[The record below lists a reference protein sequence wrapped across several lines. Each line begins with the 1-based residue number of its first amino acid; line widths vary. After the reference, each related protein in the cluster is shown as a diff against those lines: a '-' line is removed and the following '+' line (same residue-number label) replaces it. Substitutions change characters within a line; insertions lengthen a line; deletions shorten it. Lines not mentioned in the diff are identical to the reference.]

1 MIPQTPDVGGVGAMQ
16 GVGKESAKSQETGL
30 GGIGIQGCRVVGGGN
45 EFCNAAE
52 RPGVV
57 PVSEAGQQSF
67 PQGLLP
73 SGMTG
78 ADGEF
83 TGLAGESMACCLA
96 EDGFESARMELTER
110 GAAASE
116 KGRWDDPGRFAQE
129 PGNEIGKGGVEDG
142 LEGEDGTSGG
152 GSDPIPDDVED
163 DVAIG
168 GIGGVVM
175 PGPADGFDIDF
186 DVAGDRGMIVE
197 LEDGLFE
204 VGSGGAVEEAGM
216 EDDEGGAVLGEEGV
230 ALDPLMTPEMLE
242 PTFGWGT
249 VLGQVGGGLTVTF
262 EPVGI
267 EVGCGLGHG
276 GGPSISGGAPVKLD
290 AMSDMQRVMRCGWV
304 GLGWWMMVGLLAQG
318 TVEEAALSGLAEA
331 SEVRRDA
338 TVLAVEKVMPAVVNI
353 ATRTRV
359 RRGGDAMQEWIQ
371 EYYGYGRRRA
381 KEEYSRGSGVVVD
394 EEGYVLTN
402 VHVVSDVDDIFVQ
415 FADTQESLPAERVAL
430 SEGRDIA
437 LLKIRGPAGRRFRT
451 VRFAREDDLLLGEPV
466 IALGNPFGLGG
477 SVSRGILS
485 SKSRRAAESVP
496 EGASLQIA
504 DWLQTDAAINPGNS
518 GGPLVNLR
526 GELIGLNVAILPP
539 RTGAQG
545 IGFAVPIR
553 QINEAL
559 AETLSGD
566 SIEGLWFGARLQP
579 GQRPLTVRSVQ
590 VGSPAEKAG
599 LQAGDVLLEVDGRP
613 AGNLIEFNRSL
624 VTAGSRKD
632 VRMLVRRKGESKS
645 LKLRLVDERRYF
657 DAGWVRGRL
666 GVVVEL
672 AEPGLVVTAVDAD
685 GPAAGRLGP
694 GMVIQ
699 AVDGLPVGDVVVLAK
714 ALNGRQA
721 GERVELAVSVYR
733 RMGPFLRREEGVV
746 RVELR

>member
-1 MIPQTPDVGGVGAMQ
+1 M
-16 GVGKESAKSQETGL
+16 
-30 GGIGIQGCRVVGGGN
+30 
-45 EFCNAAE
+45 
-52 RPGVV
+52 
-57 PVSEAGQQSF
+57 
-67 PQGLLP
+67 
-73 SGMTG
+73 
-78 ADGEF
+78 
-83 TGLAGESMACCLA
+83 
-96 EDGFESARMELTER
+96 
-110 GAAASE
+110 
-116 KGRWDDPGRFAQE
+116 
-129 PGNEIGKGGVEDG
+129 
-142 LEGEDGTSGG
+142 
-152 GSDPIPDDVED
+152 
-163 DVAIG
+163 
-168 GIGGVVM
+168 
-175 PGPADGFDIDF
+175 
-186 DVAGDRGMIVE
+186 
-197 LEDGLFE
+197 
-204 VGSGGAVEEAGM
+204 
-216 EDDEGGAVLGEEGV
+216 
-230 ALDPLMTPEMLE
+230 
-242 PTFGWGT
+242 
-249 VLGQVGGGLTVTF
+249 TF

-290 AMSDMQRVMRCGWV
+290 TMNGMQQVMRFGLA
-304 GLGWWMMVGLLAQG
+304 GLGCWMMATVLGQG
-318 TVEEAALSGLAEA
+318 TVEETAVPGLAEA

-437 LLKIRGPAGRRFRT
+437 LLKIRGPAGRRFRS
-451 VRFAREDDLLLGEPV
+451 VRFAREDDLLLGETV

-599 LQAGDVLLEVDGRP
+599 LQAGDVLMEVDGRP

-645 LKLRLVDERRYF
+645 LNLRLVDERRFF
-657 DAGWVRGRL
+657 DAGWVRRRL
-666 GVVVEL
+666 GVLVEL
-672 AEPGLVVTAVDAD
+672 GEPGLVVTAVDAD

-699 AVDGLPVGDVVVLAK
+699 VVEGQPVGDVVGLAK
-714 ALNGRQA
+714 VLNGRPA